1 MTYKS
6 RDYIIIKGARQ
17 HNLKNI
23 DLEIPKFTFTVI
35 TGVSGSGKSTL
46 AFDVLYAE
54 GYRRYVESLSSYAK
68 QFLGLLEKPE
78 VDKIEGLSPVIAI
91 EQKTISKNPRSTVG
105 TVTEIYDHLRLLF
118 AKVGT
123 PYCPNCNISL
133 SPMTINE
140 IISIAFEKYKDKRI
154 YILSPL
160 VLNRKGE
167 HKELLEKLL
176 KRGFLRVKIDGK
188 EYLIEEALKLDL
200 NKYQTHTIELIV
212 DRLKLKE
219 DNRQRFI
226 SSLELALELSKGY
239 VEIEDYETKKIE
251 FFSTKN
257 SCPNCGF
264 TFKEISPR
272 LFSFNLP
279 LGACPTCL
287 GMGDIQVEKYKY
299 VTCPTCKGKRL
310 NKEALS
316 IKIDGKNIIEFT
328 QMSILELYKYF
339 KEAYENPLKVI
350 KDKSKIEV
358 FKKIV
363 KEILER
369 LSFLVEVGADYLSL
383 DRKVKTLSGG
393 EAQRIRL
400 ATQIASKLSGVLYIL
415 DEPSIGLHAKDND
428 RLISILKR
436 LRDYGNTV
444 IVVEHD
450 LDTIKAADFI
460 VDMGPR
466 AGIHGGQVIATGSPK
481 EIEKNENSLTG
492 KYLSGKLKIDI
503 PKTRRKQ
510 DKFLK
515 IYKAS
520 MHNIKEEDFE
530 IPLNNLVCITGVS
543 GSGKSTF
550 VFDILLPSLDALLN
564 EKEIYKR
571 KYKDK
576 YLENLRKDLP
586 KLIEKY
592 KLPIKNIEGL
602 ELIDKVIWVDQSPP
616 GKSSRSVPA
625 TYIGIWDYIRD
636 IFANLPESQA
646 RGYTKSYFS
655 FNVPGGRCEKCKGEG
670 YIEVEMLFMPD
681 MKVLCDECQGKRFR
695 DDILEIKYKGKN
707 IYDILEMTVDEA
719 LEFFENHPFIVRK
732 LQVLKEVGLG
742 YLKLGQNS
750 TTLSGGEAQRLKLAS
765 ELSKRSYGHTLYLL
779 DEPTT
784 GLHIDDVKKLL
795 EVLNKLV
802 DKGNTVIVIEHNL
815 EFIKCADY
823 IIDLGPEGGEKGGKV
838 VAKGTPEEIIKK
850 DTWTSKF
857 LKKVL
862 R

>member
-1 MTYKS
+1 MKS
-6 RDYIIIKGARQ
+6 RDYIIIQGARQ

-23 DLEIPKFTFTVI
+23 NLEIPKFTFTVI

-118 AKVGT
+118 AKVGV
-123 PYCPNCNISL
+123 PYCPNCNIEL

-140 IISIAFEKYKDKRI
+140 IINLAFEKYKDKKI
-154 YILSPL
+154 YILSPI

-167 HKELLEKLL
+167 HKELLEKFL
-176 KRGFLRVKIDGK
+176 KKGFLRVKIDGK
-188 EYLIEEALKLDL
+188 EYYLEEALKLPL
-200 NKYQTHTIELIV
+200 NKYQTHTIELII

-226 SSLELALELSKGY
+226 SSLELALEFSKGY

-251 FFSTKN
+251 FFSTRN
-257 SCPNCGF
+257 SCPKCGF

-287 GMGDIQVEKYKY
+287 GTGDIQVEKYKY
-299 VTCPTCKGKRL
+299 VPCPTCKGNRL

-316 IKIDGKNIIEFT
+316 VKLDGKDIIQFT
-328 QMSILELYKYF
+328 QMDILSLYKYF
-339 KEAYENPLKVI
+339 KNSLKDPLKVI
-350 KDKSKIEV
+350 KDKAKVEV
-358 FKKIV
+358 YKKIV

-369 LSFLVEVGADYLSL
+369 LEFLIEVGAEYLSL

-428 RLISILKR
+428 KLISILKK
-436 LRDYGNTV
+436 LRNYGNTV

-460 VDMGPR
+460 IDMGPGS
-466 AGIHGGQVIATGSPK
+466 GIHGGEVVATGSPK
-481 EIEKNENSLTG
+481 EIENNDKSLTG
-492 KYLSGKLKIDI
+492 KYLSKKLKIEV
-503 PKTRRKQ
+503 PKKRRPQ
-510 DKFLK
+510 EKFLK
-515 IYKAS
+515 VYGAS
-520 MHNIKEEDFE
+520 KYNIVNENFK
-530 IPLNNLVCITGVS
+530 IPLKNFVCITGIS

-550 VFDILLPSLDALLN
+550 VFDILLPTLEALLK
-564 EKEIYKR
+564 EKELFKR
-571 KYKDK
+571 KYKNEYK
-576 YLENLRKDLP
+576 KVLEDNLP

-592 KLPIKNIEGL
+592 KLPIKDIKGIEN
-602 ELIDKVIWVDQSPP
+602 IDKVIWVDQSPP

-636 IFANLPESQA
+636 IFASLPESQA

-670 YIEVEMLFMPD
+670 LIEIEMLFMPD

-695 DDILEIKYKGKN
+695 PD
-707 IYDILEMTVDEA
+707 
-719 LEFFENHPFIVRK
+719 
-732 LQVLKEVGLG
+732 
-742 YLKLGQNS
+742 
-750 TTLSGGEAQRLKLAS
+750 
-765 ELSKRSYGHTLYLL
+765 
-779 DEPTT
+779 
-784 GLHIDDVKKLL
+784 
-795 EVLNKLV
+795 
-802 DKGNTVIVIEHNL
+802 
-815 EFIKCADY
+815 
-823 IIDLGPEGGEKGGKV
+823 
-838 VAKGTPEEIIKK
+838 
-850 DTWTSKF
+850 
-857 LKKVL
+857 
-862 R
+862 

>member
-1 MTYKS
+1 MKS
-6 RDYIIIKGARQ
+6 KDYIIIKGARQ

-35 TGVSGSGKSTL
+35 TGISGSGKSTL

-68 QFLGLLEKPE
+68 QFLGLLEKPD

-118 AKVGT
+118 AKVGN
-123 PYCPNCNISL
+123 PYCPNCNIEL

-140 IISIAFEKYKDKRI
+140 IINITFEKYKNKRI

-167 HKELLEKLL
+167 HKDLLEKFL
-176 KRGFLRVKIDGK
+176 KKGFLRVKIDGK
-188 EYLIEEALKLDL
+188 EYLLEEALKLDI

-226 SSLELALELSKGY
+226 SSLELALNFSKGY
-239 VEIEDYETKKIE
+239 VEIEDYDTKEIE
-251 FFSTKN
+251 FFSTRN
-257 SCPNCGF
+257 SCPKCGF

-287 GMGDIQVEKYKY
+287 GVGDIQVEKYKY
-299 VTCPTCKGKRL
+299 ATCPTCKGNRL

-316 IKIDGKNIIEFT
+316 IKIDGKNIIQFT
-328 QMSILELYKYF
+328 QMDILDLYKYF
-339 KEAYENPLKVI
+339 KKSLENPLKIV
-350 KDKSKIEV
+350 KDKAKVEV
-358 FKKIV
+358 YKKII

-369 LSFLVEVGADYLSL
+369 LEFLIEVGADYLSL
-383 DRKVKTLSGG
+383 DRKIKTLSGG

-428 RLISILKR
+428 RLISILKK

-460 VDMGPR
+460 VDMGPG
-466 AGIHGGQVIATGSPK
+466 AGIYGGQVIATGSPK
-481 EIEKNENSLTG
+481 EIEKNDNSLTG
-492 KYLSGKLKIDI
+492 KYLSKKLKIEI
-503 PKTRRKQ
+503 PKKRRRQ
-510 DKFLK
+510 ERFLK
-515 IYKAS
+515 IYGAS
-520 MHNIKEEDFE
+520 KYNINNENFR
-530 IPLNNLVCITGVS
+530 IPLKNFICITGVS

-550 VFDILLPSLDALLN
+550 VFDILLPSLEVLLKERDSIKKRYKN
-564 EKEIYKR
+564 NYKEILK
-571 KYKDK
+571 
-576 YLENLRKDLP
+576 NNLP
-586 KLIEKY
+586 KLMEKY

-602 ELIDKVIWVDQSPP
+602 EFIDKVIWVDQSPP

-655 FNVPGGRCEKCKGEG
+655 FNVSGGRCGKCKGEG
-670 YIEVEMLFMPD
+670 VIEVEMLFMPD

-695 DDILEIKYKGKN
+695 SDILEIKYKGKN
-707 IYDILEMTVDEA
+707 IFDILEMTVDEA

-732 LQVLKEVGLG
+732 LLVLKEVGLG

-750 TTLSGGEAQRLKLAS
+750 TTLSGGESQRLKLAA
-765 ELSKRSYGHTLYLL
+765 ELSKKSYGHTLYLL

-784 GLHIDDVKKLL
+784 GLHIHDVKKLL
-795 EVLNKLV
+795 GVLNKLV
-802 DKGNTVIVIEHNL
+802 DRGNTVIVIEHNL
-815 EFIKCADY
+815 ELIKCADF
-823 IIDLGPEGGEKGGKV
+823 IIDLGPEGGIKGGKI
-838 VAKGTPEEIIKK
+838 VAQGTPEEVTKQN
-850 DTWTSKF
+850 TWTAKF
-857 LKKVL
+857 LRKVL
-862 R
+862 V